1 MPSLRELVPLSR
13 AELDDIA
20 RERKLRG
27 FSTLSKE
34 DLMITL
40 ADERVSGDAESLL
53 KMSSSEL
60 YDLAKKE
67 NVPNP
72 STLKK
77 DELIL
82 ALLPEDPAAAGPSKK
97 DAPVV
102 VRVYWPR
109 GYEWITDE
117 DGQRVVRFK
126 GEVVGYCTP
135 GSRAAVY
142 TYLRSAALQME
153 KDDPAIEEVLAHI
166 AKYEFVPPSIRA
178 VMAEPPKGAKV
189 NDPPL

>member
-53 KMSSSEL
+53 KMASSEL

-72 STLKK
+72 SKLKK

-82 ALLPEDPAAAGPSKK
+82 ALLPENSTAAAPAK

-135 GSRAAVY
+135 GQRAAVY
-142 TYLRSAALQME
+142 TYLRSAALAME
-153 KDDPAIEEVLAHI
+153 KEDPTIEEVLAQI
-166 AKYEFVPPSIRA
+166 AKQEFVPPSIRA
-178 VMAEPPKGAKV
+178 VMEEPPKGAKV
-189 NDPPL
+189 KDPPL